1 MIKTIFNKRK
11 STWLYHFCILVLALL
26 MMFPSVAMAAD
37 VQLEVSENAQIIP
50 KNIPFEGPKFLD
62 DLGSVS
68 TKEAIVFNNNE
79 SSKTL

>member
-1 MIKTIFNKRK
+1 M
-11 STWLYHFCILVLALL
+11 
-26 MMFPSVAMAAD
+26 
-37 VQLEVSENAQIIP
+37 EVSENAQIIP

-79 SSKTL
+79 YANCNNKLDTPW